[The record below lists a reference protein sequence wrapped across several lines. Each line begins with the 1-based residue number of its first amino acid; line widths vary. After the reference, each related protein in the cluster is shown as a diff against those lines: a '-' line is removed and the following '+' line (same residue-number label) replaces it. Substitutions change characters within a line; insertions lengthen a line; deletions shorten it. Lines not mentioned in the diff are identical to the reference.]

1 MRLRNTYVE
10 KYKVNYKSKPK
21 SHRKIKT
28 YATSK
33 TVRLE
38 YTYHCLLCKLTK
50 CTTAKRPHR
59 TSPRYSHK
67 SSQGSSL
74 VKNTV

>member
-10 KYKVNYKSKPK
+10 KKLTTKICHDYTKE
-21 SHRKIKT
+21 IKT